1 MLHQY
6 SGYSTN
12 QGVAQDT
19 VSTIDPHGA
28 RRIESHVGSGLLTI
42 KNFATDQ
49 FGIRLVE
56 EGTYGAATR
65 SEFLKIDH
73 YQQVGNNPDGTPIYE
88 PVYAAFFDDGAN
100 DQRNGML
107 YLGGL
112 PTLLGDEN
120 NLIYAGGGTMGWPVM
135 YGMTN

>member
-1 MLHQY
+1 MEREEL
-6 SGYSTN
+6 S
-12 QGVAQDT
+12 
-19 VSTIDPHGA
+19 
-28 RRIESHVGSGLLTI
+28 RMFGSGPLTI
-42 KNFATDQ
+42 KNFATGQ

-56 EGTYGAATR
+56 EGRYGAATR

-73 YQQVGNNPDGTPIYE
+73 YQQVGKNPDGTPIYE

-100 DQRNGML
+100 DQRDGML

-112 PTLLGDEN
+112 PTLLGGEN
-120 NLIYAGGGTMGWPVM
+120 NLIYAGGGTMWWPVT